1 MGMRLDTVLRSPMN
15 DGRIFVPRALVA
27 AVLVVLALAL
37 VLARL
42 AKLQITDHAHFTTLS
57 EENRVKVQP
66 LPPTRGL
73 IYDAKGVMLAD
84 NFASYSLDLTLEK
97 VKDRD
102 ATIAELRTLIPIEDK
117 DIRRFDR
124 LRAQGGRRFEPVPL
138 RLNLN
143 EEEVARIS
151 VNAHRFPGVGIGVQ
165 LLRYYPLGVYTAHV
179 LGYVGRISEREVEQ
193 LDPAAYSGTNY
204 IGKGGVEKAY
214 EDVLRGQV
222 GYQQV
227 EVNAKGRVLRVL
239 AGQSPRSGRDLHLHL
254 DIALQ
259 QAATAALDKFRG
271 SVVAIDPRNGGV
283 LAMVSTPSFDPN
295 PFVEGIGSEEYAA
308 LRDDPDHPLFNRAV
322 RGQYPP
328 GSTVKPF
335 VALGG
340 LATGIITY
348 GRAKFCPGAYQL
360 PGSSHRYRDW
370 RKGGHGT
377 VGMEQAIVQSC
388 DVYFYDLAHD
398 MGIDRLHEFLAHF
411 RFGAKTGVDVSGEL
425 PGILPSRAWA
435 ERTRKQPWFA
445 GETVI
450 VGIGQGAFLATPMQ
464 LAVATAAMAN
474 RGRLIVP
481 RVVRATNALGAGP
494 EETLPPAVTQV
505 PVPDKYQ
512 WRDVIEG
519 MTQVVERGTAKRIR
533 TPAYKIAGKT
543 GTAQVFTVGQKESYR
558 ESQVPERMR
567 DHALFVAFAP
577 VEAPRIA
584 VAVIVENGG
593 HGGSVA
599 APIARKVMDAY
610 LGQAPAELDAVEVED
625 GD

>member
-1 MGMRLDTVLRSPMN
+1 MAMSVNARLRSVAD
-15 DGRIFVPRALVA
+15 DGRIFTRRALVA
-27 AVLVVLALAL
+27 AVLVILALGV
-37 VLARL
+37 VLGGLTRL
-42 AKLQITDHAHFTTLS
+42 QVVDHAHYTTLS
-57 EENRVKVQP
+57 QENRVKLQP

-73 IYDAKGVMLAD
+73 IYDAKGVILAD
-84 NFASYSLDLTLEK
+84 NFASYSLDLTLGK
-97 VKDRD
+97 VEDRA
-102 ATIAELRTLIPIEDK
+102 ATIAELRTLIAIEDK

-124 LRAQGGRRFEPVPL
+124 LRAQGRRFDPVPL

-179 LGYVGRISEREVEQ
+179 LGYVGRISEREMER
-193 LDPAAYSGTNY
+193 LDPGAYSGINY
-204 IGKGGVEKAY
+204 IGKGGIEKAY
-214 EDVLRGQV
+214 EEVLRGQV
-222 GYQQV
+222 GHQQV

-239 AGQSPRSGRDLHLHL
+239 EDQSARSGRDLHLYL
-254 DIALQ
+254 DIGLQ
-259 QAATAALDKFRG
+259 QAATAALGNYRG
-271 SVVAIDPRNGGV
+271 AVVAVDPRNGGV
-283 LAMVSTPSFDPN
+283 LAMVSNPGFDPN
-295 PFVEGIGSEEYAA
+295 PFVEGIGTEEYGA

-328 GSTVKPF
+328 GSTAKPF

-340 LATGIITY
+340 LATGTISF
-348 GRAKFCPGAYQL
+348 GRSKFCPGAYQL

-377 VGMEQAIVQSC
+377 VSMEQAIVQSC

-398 MGIDRLHEFLAHF
+398 MGIDRMHDFLATF
-411 RFGAKTGVDVSGEL
+411 GFGARTGVDVAGEL
-425 PGILPSRAWA
+425 PGLLPSRAWA

-445 GETVI
+445 GETLI
-450 VGIGQGAFLATPMQ
+450 VGIGQGSFLATPIQ
-464 LAVATAAMAN
+464 LAAATAAMAS
-474 RGRLIVP
+474 RGRLIQP
-481 RVVRATNALGAGP
+481 RVVRATSAPGAGP
-494 EETLPPAVTQV
+494 QEPQPLVATQV
-505 PVPDKYQ
+505 PVSDRHQ

-533 TPAYKIAGKT
+533 TAAYQIAGKT

-577 VEAPRIA
+577 VDDPRIA

-610 LGQAPAELDAVEVED
+610 LGQTPAELDTAEAED

>member
-1 MGMRLDTVLRSPMN
+1 MGMRLDAALRSSVN
-15 DGRIFVPRALVA
+15 DGRIFAGRALVA
-27 AVLVVLALAL
+27 AVLVVLALAV
-37 VLARL
+37 VLGRL

-57 EENRVKVQP
+57 EENRVKLQP

-97 VKDRD
+97 VKDRN
-102 ATIAELRTLIPIEDK
+102 ATIAELRTLVPIEDK

-124 LRAQGGRRFEPVPL
+124 LRAQGRRFEPVPL

-239 AGQSPRSGRDLHLHL
+239 EGQSPRSGRDLHLHL

-259 QAATAALDKFRG
+259 QAATAALGKFRG

-283 LAMVSTPSFDPN
+283 LAMVSNPSFDPN

-328 GSTVKPF
+328 GSTAKPF

-340 LATGIITY
+340 LATGTITY
-348 GRAKFCPGAYQL
+348 GRSKFCPGAYQL

-377 VGMEQAIVQSC
+377 VSMEQAIVQSC

-398 MGIDRLHEFLAHF
+398 MGIDRLHDFLAHF

-425 PGILPSRAWA
+425 PGLLPSREWA
-435 ERTRKQPWFA
+435 QRTRKQPWFA
-445 GETVI
+445 GETLI
-450 VGIGQGAFLATPMQ
+450 VGIGQGSFLATPMQ

-474 RGRLIVP
+474 RGRLITAAGGTGHQCP
-481 RVVRATNALGAGP
+481 RGRARGAPAPCGDPGPGARQAPMARRHRRHDPGGGAGHRQAYPHPRLQDRRQDRHSPGLHRGP
-494 EETLPPAVTQV
+494 EGELPREPGPGADARPCPVRRLRPGGRPAHRRGGDRRERW
-505 PVPDKYQ
+505 P
-512 WRDVIEG
+512 WRVCGGAHRPQGDG
-519 MTQVVERGTAKRIR
+519 RLPRSGPGR
-533 TPAYKIAGKT
+533 TGC
-543 GTAQVFTVGQKESYR
+543 
-558 ESQVPERMR
+558 
-567 DHALFVAFAP
+567 
-577 VEAPRIA
+577 
-584 VAVIVENGG
+584 GG
-593 HGGSVA
+593 G
-599 APIARKVMDAY
+599 
-610 LGQAPAELDAVEVED
+610 
-625 GD
+625 

>member
-1 MGMRLDTVLRSPMN
+1 MAMPVDARLRSAAD
-15 DGRIFVPRALVA
+15 DGRIFTRRALVA
-27 AVLVVLALAL
+27 AVLVILALGV
-37 VLARL
+37 VLGGL
-42 AKLQITDHAHFTTLS
+42 TKLQVVDHAHYTTLS
-57 EENRVKVQP
+57 QENRVKLQP

-73 IYDAKGVMLAD
+73 IYDAKGVILAD
-84 NFASYSLDLTLEK
+84 NFASYSLDLTLGK
-97 VKDRD
+97 VEDRD
-102 ATIAELRTLIPIEDK
+102 ATIAELRTLIAIEDK

-124 LRAQGGRRFEPVPL
+124 LRAQGRRFDPVPL

-179 LGYVGRISEREVEQ
+179 LGYVGRISEREMER
-193 LDPAAYSGTNY
+193 LDPGAYNGINY
-204 IGKGGVEKAY
+204 IGKGGIEKAY
-214 EDVLRGQV
+214 EEVLRGQV
-222 GYQQV
+222 GHQQV

-239 AGQSPRSGRDLHLHL
+239 EDQSARSGRDLHLYL
-254 DIALQ
+254 DIGLQ
-259 QAATAALDKFRG
+259 QAATAALGDYRG
-271 SVVAIDPRNGGV
+271 AVVAVDPRNGGV
-283 LAMVSTPSFDPN
+283 LAMVSNPGFDPN
-295 PFVEGIGSEEYAA
+295 PFVEGIGTEEYGA

-328 GSTVKPF
+328 GSTAKPF

-340 LATGIITY
+340 LATGTISF
-348 GRAKFCPGAYQL
+348 GRSKFCPGAYQL

-377 VGMEQAIVQSC
+377 VSMEQAIVQSC

-398 MGIDRLHEFLAHF
+398 MGIDRMHDFLATF
-411 RFGAKTGVDVSGEL
+411 GFGARTGVDVAGEL
-425 PGILPSRAWA
+425 PGLLPSRAWA

-445 GETVI
+445 GETLI
-450 VGIGQGAFLATPMQ
+450 VGIGQGSFLATPIQ
-464 LAVATAAMAN
+464 LAAATAAMAS
-474 RGRLIVP
+474 RGRLIQP
-481 RVVRATNALGAGP
+481 RVVRATSAPGAGP
-494 EETLPPAVTQV
+494 QEPQPLVATQV
-505 PVPDKYQ
+505 PVSDKHQ

-533 TPAYKIAGKT
+533 TAAYQIAGKT

-577 VEAPRIA
+577 VDDPRIA

-610 LGQAPAELDAVEVED
+610 LGQTPAELDTAEAED